1 MHPSWFD
8 FDYLR
13 SFASVWR
20 GRCKII
26 TSYDT
31 WGRNTGQSAG
41 THSVSAT
48 YDTAGNVAHDFEY
61 NAVNKNSAY
70 DTPLSG
76 SYLYS
81 YDRDRRLTR
90 ITFPSSKIITRTYE
104 DAQLRSIITP
114 QYTVGYT
121 YEPCGSTVKSLT
133 TGTETITYGHDGPL
147 VTSAAQSGTLSQTL
161 TFAYNSD
168 FKVKSPTYAGSAN
181 AYTFDN
187 DNLLT
192 GSGG

>member
-1 MHPSWFD
+1 MYI
-8 FDYLR
+8 YLDI
-13 SFASVWR
+13 SNS
-20 GRCKII
+20 
-26 TSYDT
+26 
-31 WGRNTGQSAG
+31 
-41 THSVSAT
+41 
-48 YDTAGNVAHDFEY
+48 Y
-61 NAVNKNSAY
+61 NAVDRDSAY

-76 SYLYS
+76 SYVYS

-114 QYTVGYT
+114 QYMVSYT

-133 TGTETITYGHDGPL
+133 TGTETITYGHDGPP
-147 VTSAAQSGTLSQTL
+147 VTSAAQSGTLNQTL

-168 FKVKSPTYAGSAN
+168 FKVKSLTYAGSAN

-192 GSGG
+192 GSGGYTIGRDSQNGLPKSVSGNGLTESRTFSQYGELDAWTVTVGSNAAADYTA